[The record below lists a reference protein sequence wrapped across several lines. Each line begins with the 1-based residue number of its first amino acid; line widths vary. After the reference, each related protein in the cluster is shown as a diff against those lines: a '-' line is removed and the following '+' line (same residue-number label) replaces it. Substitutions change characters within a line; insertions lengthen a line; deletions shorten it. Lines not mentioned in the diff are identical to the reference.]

1 MTYEAFTKLYCF
13 DCKHSTYG
21 ELIPEVG
28 ADAICMLHN
37 YPCDDVKDCP
47 EFDDTNDDELGD

>member
-1 MTYEAFTKLYCF
+1 MTYETFTKLYCF

-47 EFDDTNDDELGD
+47 EFDDTDDDE